1 VPNTE
6 SLPLPLNH
14 FKELIMKKNHV
25 AFAALVLA
33 VSSASAV
40 AGDRETLMVGRT
52 ATQADQVQEFLF
64 PEAACENTQYMCMA
78 VRPSG
83 ERSIG
88 MDIKFATGSSD
99 LSPEAK
105 TQLEGLGKAL
115 AARNGKL
122 GQKEIVIE
130 GHADPRGS
138 DSLNQVLSA
147 KRAEAVVKHLV
158 AAYGVDGKAL
168 APVGRGTADLKDP
181 KNPDAAV
188 NRRVE
193 LVRKPI

>member
-1 VPNTE
+1 
-6 SLPLPLNH
+6 LPVNH
-14 FKELIMKKNHV
+14 YSKELTMKKNTV
-25 AFAALVLA
+25 AYAALIIA
-33 VSSASAV
+33 VSSASAF
-40 AGDRETLMVGRT
+40 AGERETLMVGRA
-52 ATQADQVQEFLF
+52 ATQTAQVQEFLF
-64 PEAACENTQYMCMA
+64 PEAACENAQYMCMA

-99 LSPEAK
+99 LTPEAK
-105 TQLEGLGKAL
+105 AQLEGLGKAL
-115 AARNGKL
+115 ASRNGKL
-122 GQKEIVIE
+122 AQKEIVIE

-138 DSLNQVLSA
+138 DAMNQALSA

>member
-1 VPNTE
+1 
-6 SLPLPLNH
+6 
-14 FKELIMKKNHV
+14 MKKNHTV
-25 AFAALVLA
+25 AFAVLAIA
-33 VSSASAV
+33 VSSASAF
-40 AGDRETLMVGRT
+40 AGERETLMVGRA
-52 ATQADQVQEFLF
+52 ATQASQVEEFLF

-78 VRPSG
+78 VRPSS

-99 LSPEAK
+99 LTPDAK
-105 TQLEGLGKAL
+105 AQLDGLGKAL

-138 DSLNQVLSA
+138 DTLNQALSA
-147 KRAEAVVKHLV
+147 RRAEAVVKHLV